1 MKTAYVMEDSS
12 KATWRGFE
20 DWVAVPNK
28 GLNVLEVFS
37 EFESRFGMLSTHD
50 RALLVA
56 DKVVLFLRAVDV
68 RDRHDLGTLL
78 EDTTTE
84 SGLTSDWEVVKTGVT
99 RFTKRRQWLAG
110 EEKKNAEP
118 MQRSR
123 PTMESLQPQTRDV
136 PAQIG
141 VDASVLEQLLKG
153 IEDLKIA
160 GIRRAD
166 ERPSTSDRRCIWC
179 DDATHDWRRCDEY
192 KEALRRDL
200 IYYEGNR
207 IHSMDSRKPL
217 RTNYRKGGMKKILE
231 EEIAARNSYVST
243 LGIRVGD
250 FATTSWFWPKVLEA
264 VKESATSEIRSKAD
278 EVREATGWE
287 CPVDRTS
294 VEALCQ
300 IHEVFM
306 DEKRRRMEDEGGS
319 SRAPESRGKTKGPA
333 FKVTSEIEQRTDLQ
347 KVFEEKVLDSR
358 VEFSLRELLGIAKR
372 EFHDLLV
379 DLVKRKRQ
387 SMEDPSNLKV
397 NASSIL
403 MNDAVVEDELP
414 ESHYTKSHWARATTE
429 TPVRL
434 GEIKEPVIALI
445 DHGSEINLMSREVY
459 RKGKWPIN
467 TDHGWKIR
475 AATKSSEDLFGA
487 CPAVTVK
494 IGDVEVEQNFFVQD
508 ELSHS
513 VILGQPFITASR
525 METKVLD
532 SGAAFARVRNQSG
545 SKSVQFLT
553 VSPNH
558 GRNKRELVSR
568 TKPDF

>member
-1 MKTAYVMEDSS
+1 
-12 KATWRGFE
+12 
-20 DWVAVPNK
+20 
-28 GLNVLEVFS
+28 
-37 EFESRFGMLSTHD
+37 
-50 RALLVA
+50 
-56 DKVVLFLRAVDV
+56 
-68 RDRHDLGTLL
+68 
-78 EDTTTE
+78 
-84 SGLTSDWEVVKTGVT
+84 
-99 RFTKRRQWLAG
+99 
-110 EEKKNAEP
+110 
-118 MQRSR
+118 
-123 PTMESLQPQTRDV
+123 MESLQPQTRDV
-136 PAQIG
+136 PVETG

-153 IEDLKIA
+153 IADLKIA
-160 GIRRAD
+160 GMRRAD

-200 IYYEGNR
+200 IYYEGKR
-207 IHSMDSRKPL
+207 IHSMDSRKLL

-243 LGIRVGD
+243 LGIRVGEST
-250 FATTSWFWPKVLEA
+250 TTSSFWPKVLEA
-264 VKESATSEIRSKAD
+264 VKDTGSSEIRSKAD

-300 IHEVFM
+300 LHDVFV

-319 SRAPESRGKTKGPA
+319 SPVLESRNGGKTKGPA
-333 FKVTSEIEQRTDLQ
+333 FILTSEIEQQTNLQ

-379 DLVKRKRQ
+379 DLVKRKQQ
-387 SMEDPSNLKV
+387 SMEEPSNLKV
-397 NASSIL
+397 NASSVL
-403 MNDAVVEDELP
+403 MNDAAVDDELP
-414 ESHYTKSHWARATTE
+414 ESHYTKPHWAQATTE

-434 GEIKEPVIALI
+434 GDIKEPVIALI
-445 DHGSEINLMSREVY
+445 DHGSEINLISKEVY
-459 RKGKWPIN
+459 QRGKWPIN

-487 CPAVTVK
+487 CPAVTVR
-494 IGDVEVEQNFFVQD
+494 IGDVEVDQNFFVQD

-513 VILGQPFITASR
+513 VILRQPFITASR
-525 METKVLD
+525 MEMKVLD
-532 SGAAFARVRNQSG
+532 SGEAFARVRNQSG

-558 GRNKRELVSR
+558 VRNKRELVSR